1 MNVFKHLPLLQLHEH
16 LANLKPGV
24 SKYAFGKKEW
34 AAEISWKKLDL

>member
-16 LANLKPGV
+16 LKPGV